1 MSKVNITNE
10 LIERHSTEE
19 IIDYLSGV
27 MRGVVQNYKVAIEKN
42 QPELLFGNLGDLT
55 QVTAIL
61 VALKKKQDERLAQ
74 INDQQYNKITLT

>member
-1 MSKVNITNE
+1 MAKVNITNE

-27 MRGVVQNYKVAIEKN
+27 MRGVVQNYKVAIEKGDAS
-42 QPELLFGNLGDLT
+42 LLYGNLGDLT
-55 QVTAIL
+55 QVTTIL

-74 INDQQYNKITLT
+74 INNQ